1 METIMRNKKIYFIT
15 ISFLFILILICSCKT
30 TDTDKKQSY
39 SQAEYFN
46 MAGNTAKEKKDGT
59 RAIYYYTKAIEADPA
74 YIEAYLNRGEMYYYV
89 NEHEKAL
96 ADFLIPPNIFFLIK

>member
-1 METIMRNKKIYFIT
+1 MKSKNKFFIT
-15 ISFLFILILICSCKT
+15 IIFLFILILLYGCKT
-30 TDTDKKQSY
+30 TNSDTSKNQSY

-59 RAIYYYTKAIEADPA
+59 RAIYYYTKAIEADPD

-96 ADFLIPPNIFFLIK
+96 ADFDKVIELRPKEDKA

>member
-30 TDTDKKQSY
+30 TNSDTEKKQNY

-46 MAGNTAKEKKDGT
+46 MSGNAAKEKKDGT

-74 YIEAYLNRGEMYYYV
+74 YVEAYLNREEMYYYV
-89 NEHEKAL
+89 HEGEKAL
-96 ADFLIPPNIFFLIK
+96 SEMEGK